1 MTRQTRRPLLQVQES
16 FEITRFSPECLI
28 EAYRRV
34 VPTQTKAIRR
44 TAEHRRSCTP
54 VHTSRSQG
62 GKHV

>member
-34 VPTQTKAIRR
+34 VPARSKAIRR
-44 TAEHRRSCTP
+44 SAEHRRSYTP
-54 VHTSRSQG
+54 VHKTQTQG

>member
-1 MTRQTRRPLLQVQES
+1 MTWQTRHPPLQVQES

-34 VPTQTKAIRR
+34 VPIQTKAIRGI
-44 TAEHRRSCTP
+44 AQHRRSQTP
-54 VHTSRSQG
+54 VYKTRTQG

>member
-1 MTRQTRRPLLQVQES
+1 MTRQRHRPLLQVQES

-34 VPTQTKAIRR
+34 VPIQAKAIRR
-44 TAEHRRSCTP
+44 TAELRQSQTP
-54 VHTSRSQG
+54 VHKTQTQG

>member
-1 MTRQTRRPLLQVQES
+1 MTRQTRHPLLQVQES

-34 VPTQTKAIRR
+34 VPAPSKAIRR
-44 TAEHRRSCTP
+44 AAEPRRSQTP
-54 VHTSRSQG
+54 VHTTRSQG

>member
-1 MTRQTRRPLLQVQES
+1 MTRQTRRPLLQVQEA

-34 VPTQTKAIRR
+34 VPIQTKAIRR
-44 TAEHRRSCTP
+44 AAEHRRSQTP
-54 VHTSRSQG
+54 VHKTQTQG